1 MASFV
6 PINWTGH
13 LYISV
18 SELCLENALG
28 LLINNTSNFR
38 EERIIVRKITAT
50 FREQRIIARK
60 FTMNHRAKRII
71 IRKITRIKT
80 IGVTKMRGNFV
91 EISFQAKCLRKATKS
106 QEFRRSSF
114 ALLLHNTVCANR
126 AEWKVS
132 KGASK
137 LKIKVLNLAP
147 TESPCCNFA
156 TASEEDMNFWS
167 FMSAIW
173 RKKESPGIRW
183 APFGERKA
191 RYGKYWAP
199 FEDNK
204 ARWGIK

>member
-71 IRKITRIKT
+71 IRKIARIKT

-114 ALLLHNTVCANR
+114 ALLFHNTVTSP
-126 AEWKVS
+126 EGPGVEDES
-132 KGASK
+132 GLKGLTSSSSSSSP
-137 LKIKVLNLAP
+137 LRSMS
-147 TESPCCNFA
+147 ESISDIFEYTNII
-156 TASEEDMNFWS
+156 
-167 FMSAIW
+167 FM
-173 RKKESPGIRW
+173 
-183 APFGERKA
+183 
-191 RYGKYWAP
+191 
-199 FEDNK
+199 D
-204 ARWGIK
+204 

>member
-114 ALLLHNTVCANR
+114 ALLFHNTV
-126 AEWKVS
+126 W
-132 KGASK
+132 
-137 LKIKVLNLAP
+137 
-147 TESPCCNFA
+147 
-156 TASEEDMNFWS
+156 EELLLLELFDLCV
-167 FMSAIW
+167 
-173 RKKESPGIRW
+173 EV
-183 APFGERKA
+183 ERV
-191 RYGKYWAP
+191 
-199 FEDNK
+199 
-204 ARWGIK
+204 